1 MAREYGGRGQEDLA
15 TILKALMS
23 SLAHALPL
31 AILAAFLFGCSSN
44 PHAAAPRPG
53 EPELGDVRTA
63 TAARTGAE
71 VRWCRDDADE
81 RAAHD
86 AVRQLLEGELSA
98 DRAVQIALLNNAA
111 LQATFEEIGIARADV
126 TQAGLLRNPVLSIDS
141 GPPDH
146 PPSGTNIEG
155 SVVFDFV
162 DLLFMNA
169 RKRLAATQLAAAKLR
184 VSASAVA
191 LAADVRSAFYAYQG
205 AQQMLEMH
213 RTVVEAV
220 TASAETAREL
230 RDKGNLSDLAADDE
244 QSMLEQARLD
254 LAAAEAD
261 TADARER
268 LNELLGLWGPST
280 QWTIAARLPDPPAD
294 EVPPQGLESLAVSQR
309 LDLLAA
315 ARQGDASDAQLGF
328 TRASRLLAEG
338 QVGISVEHD
347 TNGQTIYGPSLSL
360 PVPLF
365 DMGQGRVER
374 AAAELRRDRQS
385 YAALAVQVRAD
396 VRKARNRLYAARDRA
411 QYLKR
416 IVLPLRHRIVEE
428 SQRRNNGM
436 LLGVFQ
442 LLEARRGEIDAGRQY
457 IESLRDYW
465 MARTDLERAVG
476 GKLPAT
482 QSEVERAPSL
492 GRGQLV
498 P

>member
-1 MAREYGGRGQEDLA
+1 LLVALLA
-15 TILKALMS
+15 
-23 SLAHALPL
+23 
-31 AILAAFLFGCSSN
+31 GCSTN
-44 PHAAAPRPG
+44 PNAGAPHPG
-53 EPELGDVRTA
+53 DAELADVRTA
-63 TAARTGAE
+63 TAARTGAA
-71 VRWCRDDADE
+71 VRWSRDDADE
-81 RAAHD
+81 RAAHA
-86 AVRQLLEGELSA
+86 AVRELLAGELSA
-98 DRAVQIALLNNAA
+98 DRAVRIALLNNAA
-111 LQATFEEIGIARADV
+111 LQATFEQIGIARADV
-126 TQAGLLRNPVLSIDS
+126 TQAGLLPNPVLSIDS

-162 DLLFMNA
+162 ELLFMNA
-169 RKRLAATQLAAAKLR
+169 RQTLAATHLDAAKLR

-191 LAADVRSAFYAYQG
+191 LAADVRSAFYSFQG

-213 RTVVEAV
+213 RTVVAAV

-230 RDKGNLSDLAADDE
+230 RDKGNLSDLAFDDE

-268 LNELLGLWGPST
+268 LNELMGLWGPDT
-280 QWTIAARLPDPPAD
+280 QWTVAARLPDPPAD

-315 ARQGDASDAQLGF
+315 ARQGQAADEQLGF

-338 QVGISVEHD
+338 QAGISVEHD

-396 VRKARNRLYAARDRA
+396 VRKARNRLYASRARA
-411 QYLKR
+411 EYLKR
-416 IVLPLRHRIVEE
+416 VVLPLRHRIVEE

-442 LLEARRGEIDAGRQY
+442 LLEARRAEIDAGRQY

-465 MARTDLERAVG
+465 LARTDLERAVG

-482 QSEVERAPSL
+482 PQAERVSPTDGTPSS
-492 GRGQLV
+492 V
-498 P
+498 PRAL

>member
-1 MAREYGGRGQEDLA
+1 MNVSR
-15 TILKALMS
+15 
-23 SLAHALPL
+23 LPL
-31 AILAAFLFGCSSN
+31 GLASLLVLLAGCSSS
-44 PHAAAPRPG
+44 PHASAPRPG
-53 EPELGDVRTA
+53 EAEFSDVRLA

-71 VRWCRDDADE
+71 VHWVRDDADD
-81 RAAHD
+81 RVAHQ
-86 AVRQLLEGELSA
+86 AVRELLKGELSP
-98 DRAVQIALLNNAA
+98 DTAVRIALLNDPS

-126 TQAGLLRNPVLSIDS
+126 TQAGLLPNPVLSVDS

-162 DLLFMNA
+162 DLLFLGA
-169 RKRLAATQLAAAKLR
+169 RKRLATSQLDAAKLR
-184 VSASAVA
+184 VAASAVS
-191 LAADVRSAFYAYQG
+191 LAADVRCAFYAFQG

-220 TASAETAREL
+220 GASAETAREL
-230 RDKGNLSDLAADDE
+230 RDKGNLSDLAFDDE

-254 LAAAEAD
+254 LAAAEGDA
-261 TADARER
+261 ADAREH
-268 LNELLGLWGPST
+268 LNGLMGLWGPDT
-280 QWTIAARLPDPPAD
+280 QWMIASRLPDPPAD
-294 EVPPQGLESLAVSQR
+294 EVAPQGLESLAVSQR

-315 ARQGDASDAQLGF
+315 AGQVQAAGQQLGL
-328 TRASRLLAEG
+328 TRESGLLTEG
-338 QVGISVEHD
+338 QAGISVEHD
-347 TNGQTIYGPSLSL
+347 TNGQTIYGPSISL

-365 DMGQGRVER
+365 DMGQGRLER
-374 AAAELRRDRQS
+374 ADAQLRRDRQS

-416 IVLPLRHRIVEE
+416 VVLPLRHRIVEE

-457 IESLRDYW
+457 VESLRDYW
-465 MARTDLERAVG
+465 IARTELERAVG

-482 QSEVERAPSL
+482 PERLSPSL
-492 GRGQLV
+492 GVEQRV
-498 P
+498 R